1 MSKWPRYEGT
11 PSFQNEVLN
20 DKTLEEM
27 YCSTL
32 AISTHVH

>member
-11 PSFQNEVLN
+11 PFRNEVLN

-27 YCSTL
+27 YSNTL